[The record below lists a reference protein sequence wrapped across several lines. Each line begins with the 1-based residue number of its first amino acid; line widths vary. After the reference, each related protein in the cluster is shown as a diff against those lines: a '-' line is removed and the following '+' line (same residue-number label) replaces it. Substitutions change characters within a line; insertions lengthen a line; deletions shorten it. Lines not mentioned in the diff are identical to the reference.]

1 MKRKRKRSTSP
12 QLSNH
17 LFDIDQLG
25 KKNESQQRKK
35 KKEGT
40 AHGRWTN

>member
-1 MKRKRKRSTSP
+1 MKKKEKSTSP

-25 KKNESQQRKK
+25 KKNESQQR
-35 KKEGT
+35 
-40 AHGRWTN
+40 RRRNS

>member
-1 MKRKRKRSTSP
+1 MKKKEKSTSP

-25 KKNESQQRKK
+25 KKNGSQQR
-35 KKEGT
+35 
-40 AHGRWTN
+40 RRRNS

>member
-1 MKRKRKRSTSP
+1 MFKLKNEKIKSTSP
-12 QLSNH
+12 QLSNN

-35 KKEGT
+35 K
-40 AHGRWTN
+40 RNS

>member
-1 MKRKRKRSTSP
+1 MFKLKNEKKKKSTSP

-25 KKNESQQRKK
+25 KKNESQQR
-35 KKEGT
+35 
-40 AHGRWTN
+40 RRRNS

>member
-1 MKRKRKRSTSP
+1 MFKLKNEKKKKKSTSP

-25 KKNESQQRKK
+25 KKNESQQR
-35 KKEGT
+35 
-40 AHGRWTN
+40 RRRNS